1 MQTITY
7 KQWMLQWTAGREEM
21 VKEATAATYAAAI
34 ENHILPVLGKLELS
48 EVTEARLQEAALE
61 WLAQGRCDGK
71 GGLSER
77 TVAGM
82 VALVKHSLYAA
93 AKAGYAPPQ
102 QFDIVLPPQ
111 KQIRKLQVFS
121 RGQQALLMQHICL
134 DLNPRSMGIL
144 FCLHTGLR
152 IGELCALRWEDID
165 MENRTLTV
173 CRTLQRIYRRG
184 ENGEGHTQ
192 VVITTPKTRHS
203 VRTVPL
209 SSLLMPVLRRMQPEN
224 AECYLLTGKLT
235 PTEPRTYREYYD
247 RLLEKLGLP
256 HVNFHGLRHTFA
268 TRLIE
273 NGADYKTVSELLG
286 HASVNITLNL
296 YVHPQMEQKRKAV
309 ELMNCL

>member
-165 MENRTLTV
+165 MDARTLTV
-173 CRTLQRIYRRG
+173 KRLTLVAFILAAAVFCLVA
-184 ENGEGHTQ
+184 GH
-192 VVITTPKTRHS
+192 HW
-203 VRTVPL
+203 
-209 SSLLMPVLRRMQPEN
+209 SLAV
-224 AECYLLTGKLT
+224 
-235 PTEPRTYREYYD
+235 
-247 RLLEKLGLP
+247 
-256 HVNFHGLRHTFA
+256 
-268 TRLIE
+268 
-273 NGADYKTVSELLG
+273 LLG
-286 HASVNITLNL
+286 FVFYILNNL
-296 YVHPQMEQKRKAV
+296 VYALFK
-309 ELMNCL
+309 L